1 MLEAAENMEPNAG
14 IMSSFFFVVV
24 GPLRLDFAKFSG
36 HHMSLFPIL
45 VSAANLVVVADSC
58 GTDELN
64 QRLVLNAQ
72 EMQLKGILICA
83 AARLSRWTPLVRSCG
98 VLEHAVWRAMH
109 VRSFTRFVSNI
120 IFGYG

>member
-1 MLEAAENMEPNAG
+1 MVTCH
-14 IMSSFFFVVV
+14 FFRF
-24 GPLRLDFAKFSG
+24 
-36 HHMSLFPIL
+36 L

-83 AARLSRWTPLVRSCG
+83 SCALVTLDAAGDRSCG
-98 VLEHAVWRAMH
+98 VLEHAVWRARH